1 MVDQQTAKRPLP
13 FAATVADLAELFS
26 DFWFGMMLLAVWGVM
41 TLIGV
46 IVDQG
51 KDADFYLTNYTP
63 ALARLVLRLHLDNIY
78 HSPAYIGIVAMILAT
93 MTFAT
98 FRVVIPR
105 RLPPLRPVK
114 IDFIPLHATV
124 AVEGDE
130 RTLREKVDAY
140 FADHGWQI
148 RKREHDGVEWT
159 FADKHNW
166 ARRGVL
172 IAHVGFVLIAIG
184 TTLYWAFGFDGTT
197 AVLAGETVS
206 IPRSGAQLRLERFG
220 YRIDPIKTRSGIVY
234 QPIDY
239 VSHLQVAGKDGRFR
253 PETLRVNHPIDI
265 DGTLYYQASYGYAI
279 ELEGTK
285 NGTAFPITASG
296 AQGARSSA
304 EPYLKEGQG
313 ANLDATHGVRYAKF
327 VGTIDRRRGS
337 AGADPR
343 PNDPGVVLQF
353 FEGDRLVGE
362 TIVPIGDSIDLGG
375 GLRISPKRYILY
387 SGIQYRHDPGIP
399 LVGLGAG
406 VLLAGLIISFYF
418 VPARLY
424 VRLDGAGRAWN
435 LGVAATTVKGYD
447 VFEDQFNALV
457 ASLRTSLPATAS

>member
-1 MVDQQTAKRPLP
+1 MSAVTPQAARRPTALGDTIHE
-13 FAATVADLAELFS
+13 FAELFS

-51 KDADFYLTNYTP
+51 KDTDFYLANYTP

-78 HSPAYIGIVAMILAT
+78 HSPAYIGIVALILAT

-114 IDFIPLHATV
+114 IEYIPLHASV

-130 RTLREKVDAY
+130 QSLRERVGAY
-140 FADHGWQI
+140 FQENGWQV

-184 TTLYWAFGFDGTT
+184 TTLYWAFGFDGQT
-197 AVLAGETVS
+197 AVLSGETVS
-206 IPRSGAQLRLERFG
+206 IPRSGALLRLERFG

-253 PETLRVNHPIDI
+253 SETLRVNHPIDI

-279 ELEGTK
+279 ALDVTQ
-285 NGTAFPITASG
+285 NGKPLPLFLPAASG
-296 AQGARSSA
+296 GETPAPR
-304 EPYLKEGQG
+304 YLKEGLA
-313 ANLDATHGVRYAKF
+313 ANFDPTHGIRYTKF
-327 VGTIDRRRGS
+327 VGTIDRRTGG
-337 AGADPR
+337 AGPDPR
-343 PNDPGVVLQF
+343 PNDPGVVLEF
-353 FEGDRLVGE
+353 YTGDRLAGSA
-362 TIVPIGDSIDLGG
+362 IVPIGATIDLGG
-375 GLRISPKRYILY
+375 GYRVSPSRYVLY

-399 LVGLGAG
+399 LVGLGAA
-406 VLLAGLIISFYF
+406 VLLTGLIISFYF

-435 LGVAATTVKGYD
+435 VGLAATTVKGYD

-457 ASLRTSLPATAS
+457 ASLRSSIAPA